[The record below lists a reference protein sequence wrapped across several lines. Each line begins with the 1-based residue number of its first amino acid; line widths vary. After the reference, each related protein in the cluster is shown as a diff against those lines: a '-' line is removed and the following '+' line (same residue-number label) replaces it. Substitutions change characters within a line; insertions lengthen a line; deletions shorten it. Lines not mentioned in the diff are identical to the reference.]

1 MENVVS
7 SRESFLESVIA
18 NFFTQVSDSGQI
30 TSIDHY
36 YLVAMLLEQSL
47 TSDESDLIKR
57 LLYAVRRG
65 RLKVVEDPSILGL
78 GDI

>member
-7 SRESFLESVIA
+7 SRESFLESAIA
-18 NFFTQVSDSGQI
+18 KFFTQVIDSGQI
-30 TSIDHY
+30 ISIDHY